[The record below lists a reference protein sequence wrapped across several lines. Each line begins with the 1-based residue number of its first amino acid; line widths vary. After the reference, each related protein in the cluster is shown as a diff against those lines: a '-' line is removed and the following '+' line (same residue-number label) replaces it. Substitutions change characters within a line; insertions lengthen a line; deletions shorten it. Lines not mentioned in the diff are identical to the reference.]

1 MNGMKYRGTP
11 YPVAT
16 VALRAESL
24 NQVFGIASSVPSY
37 TYVDRSS
44 LDKKFKYFAASE
56 KHIVVYGASKQGKT
70 ILRKKN
76 LPDIDCIVV
85 QCRSSSTLED
95 IYAEI
100 LRKLG
105 VGIPTSLAR
114 TESKANGSKGKVS
127 VDLKIPPTSSAKFEV
142 EKSASAKIDDT
153 TEYDVVG
160 ASLGDLGF
168 ISDSIKDG
176 KKKVVIE
183 DFHYLPEQEKRR
195 LAFDLKAF
203 WDNSVFLIVVG
214 VWSESNLL
222 TYYNGDLSGR
232 INEIDVRWTEAE
244 LKSVLTQGEKAL
256 NIKFS
261 DKIQQKMVLDASHNV
276 GLLQRVAERLCYRS
290 GITEPQN
297 KLQLIQ
303 SYDTLAKC
311 RKDICDEDKARY
323 QQFCEAI
330 GRGLKVNKNSQKIYA
345 RIIKACVETPVDSD
359 LCNGIHR
366 DRIYQI
372 INHGP
377 SEQDVSARSLDDALK
392 NLNKLQLERKVSPLV
407 FSYNADSR
415 TVQLVDLN
423 LLFFRRYG
431 NPDWPWKEKTGSGS
445 IEIL

>member
-1 MNGMKYRGTP
+1 MTGTRHRGITLTRTP
-11 YPVAT
+11 RSAI
-16 VALRAESL
+16 LS
-24 NQVFGIASSVPSY
+24 QVFGIASSVPNY

-44 LDKKFKYFAASE
+44 LDKTFKYFVNSE
-56 KHIVVYGASKQGKT
+56 KHVVVYGASKQGKT

-76 LPDIDCIVV
+76 LPDIDCVVV

-95 IYAEI
+95 IYAEV
-100 LRKLG
+100 LRKLN
-105 VGIPTSLAR
+105 VAL
-114 TESKANGSKGKVS
+114 
-127 VDLKIPPTSSAKFEV
+127 PTSSAKTQTNISGSKGKGSVDIKPPFIF
-142 EKSASAKIDDT
+142 SAKLEAERNSSSQADDT
-153 TEYDVVG
+153 TEYEIVG

-168 ISDSIKDG
+168 ISDSIKHG
-176 KKKVVIE
+176 GKKVVIE
-183 DFHYLPEQEKRR
+183 DFHYLPEREKRR

-232 INEIDVRWTEAE
+232 INEIDVRWTQKE
-244 LKSVLTQGEKAL
+244 LESVLTQGEKAL

-261 DKIQQKMVLDASHNV
+261 DKIRQRMVFDASHNV

-290 GITEPQN
+290 GITESQN
-297 KLQLIQ
+297 RTNRTQVIQ

-330 GRGLKVNKNSQKIYA
+330 GRGLRVSKNSQEIYA
-345 RIIKACVETPVDSD
+345 RIVRACVETSDDSD
-359 LCNGIHR
+359 LCMGIHR
-366 DRIYQI
+366 DHIYRA
-372 INHGP
+372 INDCP
-377 SEQDVSARSLDDALK
+377 PELQVKAKSLDEALK

-407 FSYNADSR
+407 FSYNSDSR
-415 TVQLVDLN
+415 KIQLVDLN

-431 NPDWPWKEKTGSGS
+431 NPDWPWKEGH
-445 IEIL
+445 